1 MARQQGE
8 RLKIEFR
15 LRLASLLVGCGLLVA
30 LASMSWD
37 HPLSFMVFLF
47 VGMPLCAAG
56 VIVYLL
62 TIVSSP
68 RES

>member
-1 MARQQGE
+1 MVHQQSEGL
-8 RLKIEFR
+8 RIEVR
-15 LRLASLLVGCGLLVA
+15 LRLASVLVGVGLLVA
-30 LASMSWD
+30 LASMFWD
-37 HPLSFMVFLF
+37 HPLSFMVFLL

>member
-8 RLKIEFR
+8 RSGLEFR

-62 TIVSSP
+62 TIVGSP
-68 RES
+68 RKS